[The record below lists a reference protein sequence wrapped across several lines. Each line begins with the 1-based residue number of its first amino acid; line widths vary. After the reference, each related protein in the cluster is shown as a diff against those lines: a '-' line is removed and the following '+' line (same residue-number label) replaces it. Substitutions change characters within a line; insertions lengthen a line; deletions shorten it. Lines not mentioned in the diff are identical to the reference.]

1 MPTIL
6 AWQQAIDKARLFV
19 YFNSIKSRSSPSHL
33 AAWPAG
39 YLETPIARGRNYW
52 SSGSRCDSACVFCYK
67 GGTAINQKDTTLIN
81 ERIHARE
88 VRAIDLDGTQLGI
101 LNTREAMR
109 IATERG
115 CDLVC
120 VAPEAKPPVC
130 KIMDYG
136 RHRFEA
142 EKKLREARKKQHT
155 VSLKE
160 LTVSYKIGEH
170 DFQVRL
176 KSIRKFIGEGN
187 KVKVTVRFRG
197 REMQHSNLAQ
207 ALLMKFATEAGDI
220 ALIEKDPRLEG
231 RTLYL
236 ILSPIKKE
244 KPVNA

>member
-1 MPTIL
+1 M
-6 AWQQAIDKARLFV
+6 
-19 YFNSIKSRSSPSHL
+19 
-33 AAWPAG
+33 
-39 YLETPIARGRNYW
+39 
-52 SSGSRCDSACVFCYK
+52 
-67 GGTAINQKDTTLIN
+67 GGTVINQKDTTLLN

-88 VRAIDLDGTQLGI
+88 VRVIDVDGGQLGI
-101 LNTREAMR
+101 LQTREAMR
-109 IATERG
+109 LAHEQG

-136 RHRFEA
+136 RHKFEQD
-142 EKKLREARKKQHT
+142 KKLHEARKKQHT

-170 DFQVRL
+170 DYQVRL
-176 KSIRKFIGEGN
+176 KSIHKFINEGN

-207 ALLMKFATEAGDI
+207 ALLLKFAADAGEI
-220 ALIEKDPRLEG
+220 ALIEKDPRQEG

-244 KPVNA
+244 KPANA